1 MARGAAVDAGTAVA
15 TLKSATAGRGI
26 DLGAV
31 GDSGAA
37 LALGDAELDRIA
49 AGTISIGAADAGA
62 ITISGAI
69 GPAQAG
75 ALSLAMG
82 GGITQA
88 AGAPIRSEEHTSE
101 LQSLMPISHAAF
113 CL

>member
-88 AGAPIRSEEHTSE
+88 AGASITVERSEERWVGKAWVSKWR
-101 LQSLMPISHAAF
+101 SRG
-113 CL
+113 